1 MADYQMNEKLESS
14 TPESFTG
21 SEDSD
26 DSEHGYRQQQA
37 KHILN
42 KVFQAL
48 SITPILDTRNTGA
61 LKRDV
66 TRAIQGIRK
75 LADEL
80 CHVPSTKTLKSNVT
94 LLTTEENV
102 SLIDGL
108 KRLFDS
114 SDYDDQVRL
123 LTLSPPTWGRVQIEN
138 FFFCNEWQSRRALE
152 IRGSFG
158 ILATPTNF
166 SGNPR
171 INPLLVDEI
180 QAFYQEDIISRQT
193 SNKKDVIHV
202 KKQPIP
208 VRFMNFTVGQA
219 YAVFLKKLKDRD
231 SLESVSRGMFYSLK
245 PKCVKI
251 LKPHDVCA
259 CIYHENFDFL
269 IQGWNKMGLTKIESK
284 MLISDLVCHSPTE
297 ECFFNECRQCRD
309 NQPSE
314 YLKHFLDN
322 QISLFDDCSWMIWRK
337 SVSSTEKSNG
347 ENSNA
352 DKKIL
357 LQKNI
362 GSVEDLLEEFDCQW
376 KTYVKHSYITSQQSS
391 YIKMIK
397 DQADEHETI
406 VVHMDFA
413 ENHTLLAQNEITQA
427 HWTNQQATL
436 FTVHIKTAKEKH
448 HSLIIIS
455 DYLAYDVEFVHT
467 AQSIIS
473 DYVKSI
479 YPTVKQLNYV
489 SDGAPQHFKNN
500 KSILNLTY
508 HQVDFGIPV
517 SWSFSATA
525 HGKGAVDGIGA
536 AVKYRTTRMVLS
548 GTTSDAILTPEDLYK
563 FTQSDSSMNV
573 FYMNQKRI
581 KNHCEKYQLLNRW
594 NRDKPEGWINQV
606 RSQHQFDPVGIK
618 KVRCRLTS
626 TSLITQIDS
635 LID

>member
-14 TPESFTG
+14 TPESFAG
-21 SEDSD
+21 SEDND
-26 DSEHGYRQQQA
+26 DSEHEYRQQQA

-48 SITPILDTRNTGA
+48 SITPIIDTRNTGA
-61 LKRDV
+61 LNRDV

-80 CHVPSTKTLKSNVT
+80 CHVPSAKTLKSNVT
-94 LLTTEENV
+94 LLTTEENE

-171 INPLLVDEI
+171 INPLLADEI
-180 QAFYQEDIISRQT
+180 QAFYQEDVISRQT

-202 KKQPIP
+202 KKQLIP

-245 PKCVKI
+245 P
-251 LKPHDVCA
+251 
-259 CIYHENFDFL
+259 N
-269 IQGWNKMGLTKIESK
+269 
-284 MLISDLVCHSPTE
+284 
-297 ECFFNECRQCRD
+297 
-309 NQPSE
+309 
-314 YLKHFLDN
+314 
-322 QISLFDDCSWMIWRK
+322 
-337 SVSSTEKSNG
+337 
-347 ENSNA
+347 
-352 DKKIL
+352 
-357 LQKNI
+357 
-362 GSVEDLLEEFDCQW
+362 
-376 KTYVKHSYITSQQSS
+376 QQSS

-413 ENHTLLAQNEITQA
+413 ENHTLLAQNEIMQA

-455 DYLAYDVEFVHT
+455 DYLAHDVEFVHT

-473 DYVKSI
+473 DYVQSI
-479 YPTVKQLNYV
+479 YPTVKRLNYV

-508 HQVDFGIPV
+508 HQVDFGIPA
-517 SWSFSATA
+517 SCSFSATA

-536 AVKYRTTRMVLS
+536 AVKYRATRRVLS

-573 FYMNQKRI
+573 FYMDQKRI

-594 NRDKPEGWINQV
+594 NRDKPEGWINRI

-618 KVRCRLTS
+618 K
-626 TSLITQIDS
+626 
-635 LID
+635 